1 MCYLIYS
8 VLNWLP
14 DFKQKKM
21 PKLLIM
27 LSNNQHSIMAMQ
39 DQYLAVIMGNKD
51 LEKETT
57 PGIENDQKID
67 LKIRRAMYV

>member
-1 MCYLIYS
+1 
-8 VLNWLP
+8 
-14 DFKQKKM
+14 M

-39 DQYLAVIMGNKD
+39 DQYLAVIMGNKV

>member
-21 PKLLIM
+21 HKLLIM
-27 LSNNQHSIMAMQ
+27 LSNNQHSTMAMQ
-39 DQYLAVIMGNKD
+39 DQYLVVVMGNRD
-51 LEKETT
+51 LEKERT
-57 PGIENDQKID
+57 PGIENDQEID